1 MSRPPRKTRKRP
13 DPVRFW
19 TYDQAQAV
27 IPYLSSVLRSIRD
40 LTLNLTASE
49 RRYRTL
55 DARPGRPDRS
65 RLIAMQEARAE
76 ADRIRGTLEDTME
89 ELDALDAAC
98 IDPVHGIALL
108 PFLHDEQLAW
118 YVFDL
123 FDREPLRFWRYQT
136 DPLES
141 RRPIREVLNI
151 SLR

>member
-27 IPYLSSVLRSIRD
+27 IPYLTSILRSVREQ
-40 LTLNLTASE
+40 TLNLTAAE
-49 RRYRTL
+49 RRHRTL
-55 DARPGRPDRS
+55 DARPGRPDRTH
-65 RLIAMQEARAE
+65 LIAMQEAKTEAE
-76 ADRIRGTLEDTME
+76 RIQSDLEDALD

-98 IDPVHGIALL
+98 IDPIHGLALL

-123 FDREPLRFWRYQT
+123 FDRDPLRFWRYQT
-136 DPLES
+136 DPLET
-141 RRPIREVLNI
+141 RRPIREVLNVAV
-151 SLR
+151 R